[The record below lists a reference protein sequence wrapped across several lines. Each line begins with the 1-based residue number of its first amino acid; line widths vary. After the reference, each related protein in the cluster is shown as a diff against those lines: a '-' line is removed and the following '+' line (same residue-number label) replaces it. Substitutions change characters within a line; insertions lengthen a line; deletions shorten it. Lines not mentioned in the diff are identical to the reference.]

1 MTIDEVVVEDD
12 ARRIAAVGAEVGGLV
27 GAVVDRGLVVGVVV
41 AAAIS
46 IRRVAAAGVDGLVG
60 GANRLHVMSHG
71 SLLLGTFGLWP
82 GVFAVPC
89 ATPVPLAREALAVVV
104 TDDIAIAVEVAI
116 DIDVLVAEGAVVEVP
131 CIELAGVA
139 HELVE
144 ATKEFVTAEG
154 DELVVGVSVCII
166 IVLLVDIVG
175 ISFLAFVGSDVGLH
189 VDLGDEAQRR

>member
-1 MTIDEVVVEDD
+1 MTIDKVVVEDD

-71 SLLLGTFGLWP
+71 SLLLSTFGLWP
-82 GVFAVPC
+82 GVLAVPC

-104 TDDIAIAVEVAI
+104 TDDIALAVEVAI
-116 DIDVLVAEGAVVEVP
+116 DIDVFVAEGAVVEVP

-144 ATKEFVTAEG
+144 ATKELVTAEG

-189 VDLGDEAQRR
+189 VDLGDEAKRR